1 MARWSL
7 AQPGLNWVMG
17 ISSLHSGGD
26 LPSTGEEVLCH
37 LHSYDS
43 RPLQSIPLWVRGP
56 GLLAGLWSR
65 GLSSSARGAATQK
78 QGWAHRRPVRGVSSV
93 FTPTGYV
100 SVLLWML
107 FPFSSIQVS
116 HGLTNPLA
124 VKNIIKIRL
133 IFYTF
138 RKSFPNLNVKTKSIV
153 YSIIVLM
160 MADGWAQLAL
170 FGVK

>member
-1 MARWSL
+1 ML
-7 AQPGLNWVMG
+7 
-17 ISSLHSGGD
+17 
-26 LPSTGEEVLCH
+26 
-37 LHSYDS
+37 
-43 RPLQSIPLWVRGP
+43 LWV
-56 GLLAGLWSR
+56 
-65 GLSSSARGAATQK
+65 
-78 QGWAHRRPVRGVSSV
+78 
-93 FTPTGYV
+93 
-100 SVLLWML
+100 L

-160 MADGWAQLAL
+160 MAINLIRTQGLAE
-170 FGVK
+170 FTGTHW

>member
-1 MARWSL
+1 M
-7 AQPGLNWVMG
+7 
-17 ISSLHSGGD
+17 
-26 LPSTGEEVLCH
+26 
-37 LHSYDS
+37 
-43 RPLQSIPLWVRGP
+43 
-56 GLLAGLWSR
+56 
-65 GLSSSARGAATQK
+65 
-78 QGWAHRRPVRGVSSV
+78 
-93 FTPTGYV
+93 
-100 SVLLWML
+100 LLWML

-133 IFYTF
+133 IVYTF